1 VGVAEFGVVGC
12 VVVAEEGVAEC
23 LEVFEGCLECGVEGA
38 EAAAL
43 FLGGVFGFG
52 EGDCDVF
59 GFEDEF

>member
-1 VGVAEFGVVGC
+1 MVGVVFV
-12 VVVAEEGVAEC
+12 EERFAQC
-23 LEVFEGCLECGVEGA
+23 LEVLEGGFEGGVEGA

-52 EGDCDVF
+52 EGDGDVF